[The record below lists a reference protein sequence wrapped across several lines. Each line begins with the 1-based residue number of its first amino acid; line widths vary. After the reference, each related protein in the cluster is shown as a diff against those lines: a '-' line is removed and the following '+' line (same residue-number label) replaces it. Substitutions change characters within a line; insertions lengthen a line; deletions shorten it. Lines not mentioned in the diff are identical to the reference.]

1 MDRYLGPAADRF
13 VTRQVRNHLR
23 KDPELLAKRDLVDLI
38 DWIRVAMGYITE
50 DNVLV
55 SRYID
60 NLKELL

>member
-1 MDRYLGPAADRF
+1 
-13 VTRQVRNHLR
+13 LR